1 VGEGWV
7 SAWGEE
13 SVKYDWTRIPAWLHD
28 LMVEHAE
35 DMAKQ
40 ALQTKKESERILA
53 GKDRFKLILENG
65 VKK

>member
-1 VGEGWV
+1 
-7 SAWGEE
+7 
-13 SVKYDWTRIPAWLHD
+13 VKYDWTRIPAWLHD